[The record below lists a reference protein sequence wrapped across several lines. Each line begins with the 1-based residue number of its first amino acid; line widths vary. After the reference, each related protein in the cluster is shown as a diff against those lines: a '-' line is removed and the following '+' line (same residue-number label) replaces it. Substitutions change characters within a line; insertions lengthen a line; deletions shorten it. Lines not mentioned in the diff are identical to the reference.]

1 MARFGFA
8 AWLLL
13 VLQAHASS
21 GQISDQASRNP
32 EFEVATIKPV
42 DPQPKDGRFFK
53 MEGVNRFVAKNY
65 TLKLLIAAAYDLNPK
80 AIQGGAAWVDASK
93 FDINAVTPGTVRP
106 TRDEQMAMLRGL
118 LMDRFQ
124 LTFHREQKEFSI
136 YVLTLAKDG
145 PKLKESGGSPHDPTS
160 VISTVYP
167 DHILMPA
174 RNASMKDFT
183 AVLQRAV
190 LDRPVVDKTGLTG
203 RYDFDLDWAQS
214 EREFGGEIEAA
225 PPNATSPPFVT
236 ALEQEL
242 GLKLAATH
250 GLAEV
255 LLVDKAEKPSAN

>member
-1 MARFGFA
+1 MPCVLLA
-8 AWLLL
+8 ACLLL
-13 VLQAHASS
+13 TSYPNAQVQQTAHA
-21 GQISDQASRNP
+21 A
-32 EFEVATIKPV
+32 EFEVATIKAV

-53 MEGVNRFVAKNY
+53 MEGINRFVAKSY

-80 AIQGGAAWVDASK
+80 AITGGPSWIDSSK
-93 FDINAVTPGTVRP
+93 FDINAVTPGDVRP
-106 TRDEQMAMLRGL
+106 TRDEQMSMLRAL
-118 LMDRFQ
+118 LMDRFA
-124 LTFHREQKEFSI
+124 LSFHREEKDFSI

-145 PKLKESGGSPHDPTS
+145 PKLKDSGGSAHDPTS

-174 RNASMKDFT
+174 RNASMRDFT

-225 PPNATSPPFVT
+225 PASASSPPFVT

-242 GLKLAATH
+242 GLKLMATR
-250 GLAEV
+250 GPAEAFV
-255 LLVDKAEKPSAN
+255 VEKAEKPSAN